1 MIIVNENKNY
11 LKNYDFVSEDVKFAA
26 NSIIR
31 LRILAALFEKP
42 QNMKDLSDLTK
53 LSYSSISSTIHGLE
67 LKDFVYRESNK
78 YYLSNSLRVIM
89 GHVLELKEVVNLLNR
104 FFNIIEGHVV
114 RMIPKKSVAEMSM
127 ISNSKLLESGGIDA
141 YKIFNYIGDAL
152 IDADKVRC
160 ILPFYQLDLNKQ
172 LNYLVRKE
180 RYVEI
185 IASHEVF
192 EIYEEKSESKY
203 LSSFKGKNN
212 FLLIVTDRMM
222 ILGLFK
228 ENGHFDQ
235 NRLLTSKNGDAIKWA
250 NNLFKNFKKKN
261 K

>member
-1 MIIVNENKNY
+1 MSENKNY
-11 LKNYDFVSEDVKFAA
+11 LKYYNLVSEDVKFAA

-42 QNMKDLSDLTK
+42 QNMKGLTDLTK

-67 LKDFVYRESNK
+67 LEEFVYRESNK
-78 YYLSNSLRVIM
+78 YYLSNSLKMIM
-89 GHVLELKEVVNLLNR
+89 VHVLELKDVVNLLNR
-104 FFNIIEGHVV
+104 FFNMFEGHVV
-114 RMIPKKSVAEMSM
+114 RVIPNKSVVELNM
-127 ISNSKLLESGGIDA
+127 ICNSDLLESGGIDA
-141 YKIFNYIGDAL
+141 YKIYNFIEDAL
-152 IDADKVRC
+152 IDANKVRC
-160 ILPFYQLDLNKQ
+160 ILPFYHLDLNKQ
-172 LNYLVRKE
+172 LNCLVNKDK
-180 RYVEI
+180 YVEI
-185 IASHEVF
+185 IVSHEIF
-192 EIYEEKSESKY
+192 EIYEERSESKY

-212 FLLIVTDRMM
+212 FLLIVTDKMM

-235 NRLLTSKNGDAIKWA
+235 NRLLTSKNSDAIRWA

>member
-1 MIIVNENKNY
+1 MNENKNY
-11 LKNYDFVSEDVKFAA
+11 LENYDFVSEDVKFAA

-31 LRILAALFEKP
+31 LGILEVLFEKP
-42 QNMKDLSDLTK
+42 QTMKDLADLTK

-67 LKDFVYRESNK
+67 LNEFVYRESNK

-89 GHVLELKEVVNLLNR
+89 KHVLELKEVVNLLNR

-114 RMIPKKSVAEMSM
+114 RMIPNESIVELWM
-127 ISNSKLLESGGIDA
+127 ISKSNLLESGGIDA
-141 YKIFNYIGDAL
+141 YKIYNFIEGAL
-152 IDADKVRC
+152 IDANKVRC
-160 ILPFYQLDLNKQ
+160 ILPFYHLDFNRQ
-172 LNYLVRKE
+172 LNCLIKNGK
-180 RYVEI
+180 YVEI

-192 EIYEEKSESKY
+192 EIYEERSQSKY

-212 FLLIVTDRMM
+212 FLLIVTDKMM
-222 ILGLFK
+222 IFGLFK

-235 NRLLTSKNGDAIKWA
+235 NRLLTSRNRESIKWA
-250 NNLFKNFKKKN
+250 NNLFKNFKKRN